1 MLDLQALGRC
11 LVTGAGG
18 YLGRNLVAA
27 LAEAGVSVRA
37 FDRRFDVTLPAGVE
51 VLVGDVR
58 DDEVVKAACV
68 GIDTVFHCAAII
80 DTRTRAPA
88 KERAFVHDVNVG
100 GTLRVL
106 EAARAAGA
114 TRLVL
119 TSSVNVVVDRAYS
132 GADESVPYASLAP
145 LDLYTETKAAAEQ
158 LVLGASGDDFFTA
171 ALRPGG
177 IYGPGEPTHFPRV
190 VREILR
196 GLYIVRV
203 GGGLGKADN
212 VYIDDLVDAHLRAAL
227 ALGPEGRA
235 NGRAYFI
242 SDGAPMS
249 YFDFFAPTAITLGK
263 KPPTLGFPVWP
274 LRLAASGAE
283 WLSYLGVHP
292 FLTRMELFK
301 LVNDHWFSIGAAER
315 DLGWRPRFGPS
326 EGMAECEP
334 WVRELAVKMPRVRRP
349 HWAWWL
355 AILPGLAL
363 TFALAFSPAAYAAAA
378 AHVPLFAKLFSPT
391 LLLVIALG
399 AIALHVGE
407 GAFAYAKAK
416 KAGLPTAAGWG
427 LQTLTL
433 GYPSLRLLLRELSE
447 REAGDSAHEPNPR
460 KANRPEVI
468 AREAPAPQAIARE
481 ATAHEATAHE
491 AAAREEST

>member
-27 LAEAGVSVRA
+27 LARGGVPVRA
-37 FDRRFDVTLPAGVE
+37 FDRRIDVALPDAVD
-51 VLVGDVR
+51 VQIGDVR
-58 DDEVVKAACV
+58 DDEAVSRACV

-80 DTRTRAPA
+80 DTRTRAPER
-88 KERAFVHDVNVG
+88 ERAFVRDVNVG
-100 GTLRVL
+100 GTQRVL

-119 TSSVNVVVDRAYS
+119 TSSVNVVVDRAYA
-132 GADESVPYASLAP
+132 GADESVPYASLPP
-145 LDLYTETKAAAEQ
+145 LDLYTESKAAAEK
-158 LVLGASGDDFFTA
+158 LVLEASSEGFFTT

-196 GLYIVRV
+196 GLYVVRV
-203 GGGLGKADN
+203 GGGHGKADN

-227 ALGPEGRA
+227 ALGPDGRA

-249 YFDFFAPTAITLGK
+249 YFDFFAPTAVALGK
-263 KPPTLGFPVWP
+263 KPPTIGFPAWP
-274 LRLAASGAE
+274 LRVAAAGAE
-283 WLSYLGVHP
+283 WLSFVGVHP

-301 LVNDHWFSIGAAER
+301 LVHDHWFSIAAAER
-315 DLGWRPRFGPS
+315 DLGWRPRFGPT

-334 WVRELAVKMPRVRRP
+334 WVRELAATMPRVRRP
-349 HWAWWL
+349 HWGWWL

-363 TFALAFSPAAYAAAA
+363 TFALAFSPTAYAAFT
-378 AHVPLFAKLFSPT
+378 AHVPLFPRS
-391 LLLVIALG
+391 VVIGIAL
-399 AIALHVGE
+399 AALAAHVGE
-407 GAFAYAKAK
+407 AAFAFTKAK
-416 KAGLPTAAGWG
+416 RAGLPTAAGWG
-427 LQTLTL
+427 LQTLAL
-433 GYPSLRLLLRELSE
+433 GYPSLRLLLRELDERQRASAERAGGEPPSE
-447 REAGDSAHEPNPR
+447 DSA
-460 KANRPEVI
+460 
-468 AREAPAPQAIARE
+468 
-481 ATAHEATAHE
+481 
-491 AAAREEST
+491 